1 MAIKLTTK
9 RQAVLDTLK
18 NNHGTMSAADIHSTL
33 PNIDLVTIY
42 RTVELFTKEKMI
54 KQFHLT
60 SGEAQYEYQTEPH
73 HHAVC
78 TTCERV
84 IHFTAPDQKLKKLLG
99 IEDFDVDEIEVTVKG
114 ICHKH

>member
-1 MAIKLTTK
+1 MTTK
-9 RQAVLDTLK
+9 RQEVLDVLQK
-18 NNHGTMSAADIHSTL
+18 NHGTMSAAAIHSAL
-33 PNIDLVTIY
+33 PNTDLVTIY
-42 RTVELFTKEKMI
+42 RTLELFTKEKMI

-84 IHFTAPDQKLKKLLG
+84 IHFTAPDTKLKKLLG
-99 IEDFDVDEIEVTVKG
+99 IEDFEVDEIEVTVKG
-114 ICHKH
+114 ICRKH